1 MKKLLIHIFLCL
13 LSVHVTAKEES
24 SIMDSTKIATILS
37 EIRLVND
44 NIKIEQKLSQA
55 REVALNSKT
64 EWILPW
70 FIIEEAN
77 LYTKLSHNKKQI
89 NKLLDSAERCIYNQH
104 IFDKQAINLL
114 VRIAN
119 MHKIQKNIASAIKL
133 QNTILLLKPDL
144 ATSIAIYGNLGLI
157 YSHIHDYTNSLKHYQ
172 KAIQLIEQNVDHS
185 RDTDDSMTISALE
198 MTVGEIYLEIN
209 QYDKALMHF
218 RNTEKYFNKSI
229 EAMLS
234 NELQIRKC
242 KAYLGMKS
250 YDIALPQ
257 LLDLYASFK
266 DDEDNK
272 LIVNTLLVATYI
284 KLDSY
289 KLVDDYLHKA
299 LALQHLPIYPE
310 LKSKLLHY
318 NGQLA
323 AHNHQ
328 YTAAIQYYQEAIK
341 ACASNHELTDA
352 LDAWEALYQLYDQ
365 QHETAKSYDAY
376 KQYIA
381 VKEQINQLNK
391 TNEILRIEL
400 LSDFNKKQ
408 LGDSLL
414 QANAYNLKIQKQQA
428 FTYSGFIGLILVIV
442 LTFFIY
448 RNYNTQKKYN
458 AILNK
463 EKLQH
468 LADIDAQKTVLTDI
482 AYVQSHEIRGPIS
495 TIMGLVQIF
504 NFDKPEDPMNKELL
518 EGIYEVTQRLD
529 QKVKEVVQKEN
540 ALHTELNKRNN
551 EEG

>member
-1 MKKLLIHIFLCL
+1 MKKFLLHIFLYI
-13 LSVHVTAKEES
+13 LSIHAIAKDNS
-24 SIMDSTKIATILS
+24 NKDSTTLANIIS
-37 EIRLVND
+37 ELKLEKDSISF
-44 NIKIEQKLSQA
+44 EQNLRNAQTLA
-55 REVALNSKT
+55 QNSKT

-70 FIIEEAN
+70 FIIEEVN
-77 LYTKLSHNKKQI
+77 LYKELSYSKDLI
-89 NKLLDSAERCIYNQH
+89 NNLLDSAEHCVYKQNVNDIY
-104 IFDKQAINLL
+104 KVNLL
-114 VRIAN
+114 FKIAIMHNN
-119 MHKIQKNIASAIKL
+119 MNNYASGIKL
-133 QNTILLLKPDL
+133 QNSILLLKPDL

-172 KAIQLIEQNVDHS
+172 KAIQLLEQNVDHA
-185 RDTDDSMTISALE
+185 RDTDDSMTITALE

-218 RNTEKYFNKSI
+218 RNTEKYFNNSI
-229 EAMLS
+229 KAMLS
-234 NELQIRKC
+234 KEIQIRKC

-250 YDIALPQ
+250 YDVALPQ
-257 LLDLYASFK
+257 LLELYAAFK

-272 LIVNTLLVATYI
+272 LVVNTLLVGTYL

-289 KLVDDYLHKA
+289 KLATEYLHKT
-299 LALQHLPIYPE
+299 LALQALPIYPD
-310 LKSKLLHY
+310 LNSRLLIY

-328 YTAAIQYYQEAIK
+328 YAAAIQYYKEAIK
-341 ACASNHELTDA
+341 ACVSNNVLADA

-381 VKEQINQLNK
+381 IKDQINQLNK
-391 TNEILRIEL
+391 TNEILRLEL
-400 LSDFNKKQ
+400 MSDFNKKQ

-428 FTYSGFIGLILVIV
+428 FTYSGFIGLVLVIV

-448 RNYNTQKKYN
+448 RNYTTQKKYN

-463 EKLQH
+463 EKVQH

-529 QKVKEVVQKEN
+529 QKVQEVVQKEN
-540 ALHTELNKRNN
+540 ALHTELNKRNQ
-551 EEG
+551 EKG

>member
-1 MKKLLIHIFLCL
+1 MSIH
-13 LSVHVTAKEES
+13 VMAMES
-24 SIMDSTKIATILS
+24 NNIDSTTIANLLGEISKDRDITTIEKKVKQAKSIAELSKI
-37 EIRLVND
+37 D
-44 NIKIEQKLSQA
+44 
-55 REVALNSKT
+55 
-64 EWILPW
+64 WIMPW
-70 FIIEEAN
+70 FITEQAN
-77 LYTKLSHNKKQI
+77 LYFELDYNKQII
-89 NKLLDSAERCIYNQH
+89 NKLLDSAEHCIYMNQIH
-104 IFDKQAINLL
+104 GMHEVNLL
-114 VRIAN
+114 FKIAN
-119 MHKIQKNIASAIKL
+119 MHKNLNNFAKAIKL
-133 QNTILLLKPDL
+133 QNSILSLKPDL

-172 KAIQLIEQNVDHS
+172 KAIQLLEQNVDLS
-185 RDTDDSMTISALE
+185 RDIDDSMTISALE

-218 RNTEKYFNKSI
+218 KNTEKYFNNSI
-229 EAMLS
+229 KAMLY

-250 YDIALPQ
+250 YDVALPQ
-257 LLDLYASFK
+257 LLELYAAFK
-266 DDEDNK
+266 DDDDNK
-272 LIVNTLLVATYI
+272 LVVNTLLVGTYL

-289 KLVDDYLHKA
+289 KLAADYLHKT
-299 LALQHLPIYPE
+299 LALRALPIYPD
-310 LKSKLLHY
+310 LNSKLLIY

-328 YTAAIQYYQEAIK
+328 YAAAIQYYQDAIK
-341 ACASNHELTDA
+341 ACASNNELTDA

-381 VKEQINQLNK
+381 IKDQINQLNK
-391 TNEILRIEL
+391 TNEILRLEL
-400 LSDFNKKQ
+400 MSDFNKKQ

-428 FTYSGFIGLILVIV
+428 FTYSGFIGLVLVIV

-448 RNYNTQKKYN
+448 RNYTTQKKYN

-463 EKLQH
+463 EKVQH

-529 QKVKEVVQKEN
+529 QKVQEVVQKEN
-540 ALHTELNKRNN
+540 ALHTELNKRNQ
-551 EEG
+551 EKG

>member
-1 MKKLLIHIFLCL
+1 MSIH
-13 LSVHVTAKEES
+13 VMAMES
-24 SIMDSTKIATILS
+24 NNIDSTTIANLLGEISKDRDITTIEKKVKQAQSIAELSKI
-37 EIRLVND
+37 D
-44 NIKIEQKLSQA
+44 
-55 REVALNSKT
+55 
-64 EWILPW
+64 WIMPW
-70 FIIEEAN
+70 FITEQAN
-77 LYTKLSHNKKQI
+77 LYFELDYNKQII
-89 NKLLDSAERCIYNQH
+89 NKLLDSAEHCIYMNQIH
-104 IFDKQAINLL
+104 GMHEVNLL
-114 VRIAN
+114 FKIAN
-119 MHKIQKNIASAIKL
+119 MHKNLNNFAKAIKL
-133 QNTILLLKPDL
+133 QNSILSLKPDL

-172 KAIQLIEQNVDHS
+172 KAIQLLEQNVDLS
-185 RDTDDSMTISALE
+185 RDIDDSMTISALE

-218 RNTEKYFNKSI
+218 KNTEKYFNNSI
-229 EAMLS
+229 KAMLY

-250 YDIALPQ
+250 YDVALPQ
-257 LLDLYASFK
+257 LLELYAAFK
-266 DDEDNK
+266 DDDDNK
-272 LIVNTLLVATYI
+272 LVVNTLLVGTYL

-289 KLVDDYLHKA
+289 KLAADYLHKT
-299 LALQHLPIYPE
+299 LALRALPIYPD
-310 LKSKLLHY
+310 LNSKLLIY

-328 YTAAIQYYQEAIK
+328 YAAAIQYYQDAIK
-341 ACASNHELTDA
+341 ACASNNELTDA

-365 QHETAKSYDAY
+365 LHETAKSYDAY

-391 TNEILRIEL
+391 TNEILRLEL
-400 LSDFNKKQ
+400 MSDFNKKQ

-428 FTYSGFIGLILVIV
+428 FTYSGFIGLVLVIV

-448 RNYNTQKKYN
+448 RNYTTQKKYN

-463 EKLQH
+463 EKVQH

-529 QKVKEVVQKEN
+529 QKVQEVVQKEN
-540 ALHTELNKRNN
+540 ALHTELNKRNQ
-551 EEG
+551 EKG